1 MVREA
6 LIYKKWHT
14 LVLDT
19 PLEKLLPESPTWV
32 VSRGKNRAESGWT
45 GCILTKSGWPGCS
58 VLLILPS

>member
-1 MVREA
+1 VVREA

-32 VSRGKNRAESGWT
+32 VSRGKNFKVWLDRLYFINVPECSGKVW
-45 GCILTKSGWPGCS
+45 LAR
-58 VLLILPS
+58 L